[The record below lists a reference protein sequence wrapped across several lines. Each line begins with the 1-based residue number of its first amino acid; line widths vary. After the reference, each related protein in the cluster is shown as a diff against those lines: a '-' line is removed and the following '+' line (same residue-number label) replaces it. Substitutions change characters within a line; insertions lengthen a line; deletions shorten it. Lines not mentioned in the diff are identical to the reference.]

1 VLRERVSDSI
11 YVFTSALYAQVTAGV
26 ILTRQGAIVVDALPF
41 PVESSELARF
51 VSRST
56 RNRARYVVLTHY
68 HADHVYGASYLP
80 QARVVA
86 HARCRDLLV
95 RLGQP
100 ALDAAKAQEPELE
113 QVTIRLP
120 DVSFDKGEMGLQV
133 GDRVVRLIHAPGH
146 TPDSLMVY
154 VEDDRVLFAS
164 DVVMPVPS
172 IADGDINAFRESLRK
187 IMDLSVENLVQ
198 GHGEVVLRGEVEE
211 VIETNLTYLDLIEEK
226 TREVIDRQ
234 GSSRDLLKLDI
245 EACGLSRIPLNG
257 LVQQI
262 HRANLLT
269 LYAQLAPK
277 RG

>member
-198 GHGEVVLRGEVEE
+198 GHGEVVLRGEV
-211 VIETNLTYLDLIEEK
+211 LIEEK

>member
-1 VLRERVSDSI
+1 MLRERVSDSI

-26 ILTRQGAIVVDALPF
+26 IVTPQGAIVVDALPF
-41 PVESSELARF
+41 PIESSDLARF
-51 VSRST
+51 VSRVT
-56 RNRARYVVLTHY
+56 RGGARYVILTHY
-68 HADHVYGASYLP
+68 HADHVYGATYLP
-80 QARVVA
+80 NARVVA

-113 QVTIRLP
+113 PIVIRLP
-120 DVSFDKGEMGLQV
+120 DVTFDKGEMGLQA

-187 IMDLSVENLVQ
+187 IMDLPIDNLVQ
-198 GHGEVVLRGEVEE
+198 GHGEVVLRGEVED
-211 VIETNLTYLDLIEEK
+211 VVETNLAYLDLIEKK
-226 TREVIDRQ
+226 TREVIDRR
-234 GSSRDLLKLDI
+234 GSEHDLLQLDI

-257 LVQQI
+257 LVQHI
-262 HRANLLT
+262 HEANLLS
-269 LYAQLAPK
+269 LYSQLAPK